1 MVDWFH
7 AIHVRVCVRVCV
19 CVCVCVCVVSIES
32 DPGLPESFEVAAR
45 TRRGVKRRVMKRVRL
60 SFWHRCLHPKQTE
73 RRRHRHAY
81 TRPISFSQTSPSS
94 SPCDCCR
101 TSHLKPFSQVWP
113 PHLLDIN
120 ERDRETERQRDRERQ
135 RETEREGGG
144 ETHTHTHIHA
154 RTHMHTHTRTCLSMI
169 QSWKTIFSLA
179 LRNSSTS
186 LIATRCGD
194 VSVHS
199 MCLHALVQYTC
210 TCVQAHAHTHTHTIC
225 AFLSPLARVTCAG
238 SQAARHTRSHGYD
251 TS

>member
-1 MVDWFH
+1 M
-7 AIHVRVCVRVCV
+7 
-19 CVCVCVCVVSIES
+19 CVVSIES

-144 ETHTHTHIHA
+144 RDAHT
-154 RTHMHTHTRTCLSMI
+154 HTHTRT
-169 QSWKTIFSLA
+169 
-179 LRNSSTS
+179 
-186 LIATRCGD
+186 
-194 VSVHS
+194 H
-199 MCLHALVQYTC
+199 
-210 TCVQAHAHTHTHTIC
+210 AHAHTHTHMLVDDSELEDHLLIGPAEQLYVTYRNEVWRCISAFHVLACIGTIHMHVR
-225 AFLSPLARVTCAG
+225 ASSRTHTHTQFVLSCHLWHA
-238 SQAARHTRSHGYD
+238 
-251 TS
+251 